1 MINNHRLSIISKS
14 SSLILYSAQD
24 FAPWRSSRA
33 DRATLFC
40 VIGPRQFWLLRSFA
54 LFVLKVF
61 VLFVLFVIG
70 PRQFWLLR
78 LFVTP
83 IICLITGPL
92 CGGLVSLKTKV
103 WSRQE
108 GVNRGTE
115 WAVTQHRAKSS
126 RAQYAALP
134 LCTMHYQLPALLH
147 LNLSPTTWL
156 DVELGYPY
164 QRYGWLAGGR
174 RSDLLFQLACFHI
187 PL

>member
-1 MINNHRLSIISKS
+1 M
-14 SSLILYSAQD
+14 
-24 FAPWRSSRA
+24 
-33 DRATLFC
+33 
-40 VIGPRQFWLLRSFA
+40 
-54 LFVLKVF
+54 
-61 VLFVLFVIG
+61 
-70 PRQFWLLR
+70 
-78 LFVTP
+78 
-83 IICLITGPL
+83 
-92 CGGLVSLKTKV
+92 KTKV

-115 WAVTQHRAKSS
+115 WAVTRHRAKSS

-174 RSDLLFQLACFHI
+174 RSDLLHQLACFHI
-187 PL
+187 PLWSQSLPHRGWQGHFREGEAFSGIFTKLHLSCLYLEVQNCQNIHYVFVRLLAQS